1 MVFYTYDYSS
11 HTGDHLLCSLSP
23 ALAYKLFLIS
33 SILRGM
39 SRCFQVAP
47 SVFSQG
53 TGRVCHDFLL
63 CIVPTCL
70 AAPTPLTPFIR
81 QGFCLELAVKRKMAS
96 ALRCWDYRRVVTMLV
111 WVTLSLL
118 LGLKNC
124 MQTLDSKSLVRYV
137 ACNFFSSYESF
148 LLHLHP
154 QLSQNKPMLVMKSIP
169 FFPSAVCTSLD
180 VH

>member
-1 MVFYTYDYSS
+1 MATVAVRLANVNNFLKIKRQNSSAKMVFYTYDYSS

-33 SILRGM
+33 SMLRGM
-39 SRCFQVAP
+39 SRYFQVAP

-53 TGRVCHDFLL
+53 TGWVRHDFLL

-96 ALRCWDYRRVVTMLV
+96 ALRCWGYRRVSPCLFG
-111 WVTLSLL
+111 SL
-118 LGLKNC
+118 
-124 MQTLDSKSLVRYV
+124 
-137 ACNFFSSYESF
+137 
-148 LLHLHP
+148 
-154 QLSQNKPMLVMKSIP
+154 
-169 FFPSAVCTSLD
+169 FPCCWAWRIVCRL
-180 VH
+180 